1 MKILLV
7 TQLNIIVKE
16 MWVMEKVSKLN
27 ELKLS
32 QEEKVIMAINKLKYK
47 KSPDPDQITNDI
59 LFVCLFFKVHIN

>member
-16 MWVMEKVSKLN
+16 MWVMEKVSMFN

-32 QEEKVIMAINKLKYK
+32 QEEKIIMAINTL
-47 KSPDPDQITNDI
+47 KSPDPDQITNYI
-59 LFVCLFFKVHIN
+59 LFVCLFFKVNIN